1 MKKLLI
7 LAVALM
13 TLATQVNA
21 QSKVVNDAVKAMMKA
36 KADSENP
43 KKAAASAT
51 WVKLANAYIACY
63 DAPADGLLPGS
74 PKMQTDMILK
84 GQPAL
89 STEQVEKGG
98 ELLTAVTYVD
108 KVLYYNEGGALMA
121 WTVTKPAVENLSMF
135 AKENP

>member
-43 KKAAASAT
+43 KKAAASLR
-51 WVKLANAYIACY
+51 VI
-63 DAPADGLLPGS
+63 
-74 PKMQTDMILK
+74 IF
-84 GQPAL
+84 
-89 STEQVEKGG
+89 
-98 ELLTAVTYVD
+98 
-108 KVLYYNEGGALMA
+108 
-121 WTVTKPAVENLSMF
+121 SMDCSF
-135 AKENP
+135 L